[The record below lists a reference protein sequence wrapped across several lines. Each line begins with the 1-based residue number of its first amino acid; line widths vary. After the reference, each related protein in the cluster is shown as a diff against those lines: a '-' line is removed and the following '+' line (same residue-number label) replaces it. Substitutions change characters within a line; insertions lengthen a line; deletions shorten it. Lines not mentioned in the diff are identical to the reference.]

1 MRFEVK
7 FYSEIKNYWLISR
20 IVILQPKLCKMV
32 FHDYVSKKKC
42 GGIIFTAYNLF
53 QDTENWFLQ

>member
-1 MRFEVK
+1 
-7 FYSEIKNYWLISR
+7 
-20 IVILQPKLCKMV
+20 MV